1 MKLSTTVACMLLAC
15 ASTAALAAPRLTP
28 QECNAY
34 PFVHTRHDLTHADLV
49 RELTELE
56 QVGFDPARNSPYYP
70 DDLDSAKH
78 RLAAEYRADCTHALT
93 ADAGT
98 STPAH

>member
-1 MKLSTTVACMLLAC
+1 MKLSITVACMLSAC
-15 ASTAALAAPRLTP
+15 VSTTAFAAPHLTP

-34 PFVHTRHDLTHADLV
+34 PFVHTRHEVTHADLV

-56 QVGFDPARNSPYYP
+56 QVGYDPSHNSPYYP
-70 DDLDSAKH
+70 DDLDGAQQ

-93 ADAGT
+93 ADART
-98 STPAH
+98 DTH

>member
-15 ASTAALAAPRLTP
+15 ASTAAFAAPHLTP

-34 PFVHTRHDLTHADLV
+34 PFIHTCHEVTHSYLV

-56 QVGFDPARNSPYYP
+56 QVGYEPAHASPYYP
-70 DDLDSAKH
+70 DDLDAAKD
-78 RLAAEYRADCTHALT
+78 RLAAEYRTDCTHALT
-93 ADAGT
+93 ADAG
-98 STPAH
+98 PH